1 MLVLYPRTATIA
13 DCVKEVKRNS
23 TLWLKEKGLS
33 KFAWQ
38 TGYGVFSVS
47 QSNVDEVV
55 SYIKNQETHHR
66 TLTFQEEYRLFL
78 EKHAVEYDE
87 RYVWD

>member
-23 TLWLKEKGLS
+23 TLWLKEKGLC

-47 QSNVDEVV
+47 QSNVYEVMN
-55 SYIKNQETHHR
+55 YIKNQETHHR
-66 TLTFQEEYRLFL
+66 TLTFQEEYRLL
-78 EKHAVEYDE
+78 LKKHAVEYDE